1 MQSPLFKLLV
11 SLTLSGAAL
20 AQDGPPESY
29 AEAFPD
35 GLDALDTYSGGLNSL
50 RYPRYAKTKWPWGK
64 VPQYCYDDA
73 TGDTPDYCDVYH
85 IEVYEIAYSDCASP
99 TYVCRCN
106 NSPMSIDT
114 IARQYGKLP
123 VKARQWNRYVTSYN
137 GSECSAYSVT
147 TDLSFFGN
155 CQGKQSVFF
164 HELTHNLD
172 RWVAG
177 ADLDASYSDTSDWAD
192 VISQDTCVTDGYAK
206 SSWGE
211 DYAQTGVVAAFDLKV
226 ASVNTLD
233 VDCMSNQINKVED
246 QLSGVLTG
254 TGSCDRAW
262 ALSPTVCMGDEAG
275 AACDDLR
282 RDTKERAGTVASSV
296 DVVPVP
302 ALSGEILEKVN
313 GRKIEAAK
321 KAGF

>member
-1 MQSPLFKLLV
+1 MRSSFFKLLAG
-11 SLTLSGAAL
+11 LAISGAVL

-29 AEAFPD
+29 AEAFPS
-35 GLDALDTYSGGLNSL
+35 GLDVLDTYSGGLNSL
-50 RYPRYAKTKWPWGK
+50 RYPRYTKTKWPWGK
-64 VPQYCYDDA
+64 VPQYCYVDA
-73 TGDTPDYCDVYH
+73 TGDTPNYCDVYH
-85 IEVYEIAYSDCASP
+85 IEVYEITYSD
-99 TYVCRCN
+99 
-106 NSPMSIDT
+106 
-114 IARQYGKLP
+114 LP
-123 VKARQWNRYVTSYN
+123 VKARQWNRYVASYN

-206 SSWGE
+206 SSWAE

-226 ASVNTLD
+226 ASIDTLD
-233 VDCMSNQINKVED
+233 LSCMSNQIERVEG

-282 RDTKERAGTVASSV
+282 RDTKERVGSVASV
-296 DVVPVP
+296 DVVQVP
-302 ALSGEILEKVN
+302 ALSAELLEKVH
-313 GRKIEAAK
+313 GRKLEAAK